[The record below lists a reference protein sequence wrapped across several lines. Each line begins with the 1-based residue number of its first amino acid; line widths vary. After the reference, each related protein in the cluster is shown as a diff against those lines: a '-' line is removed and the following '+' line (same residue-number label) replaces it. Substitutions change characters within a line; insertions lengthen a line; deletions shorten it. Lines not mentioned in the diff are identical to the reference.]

1 MTISDQ
7 TPDLGRLGAF
17 ELDDAFSP
25 EMARECEELG
35 YGTLWLSGSPPAD
48 LKTSEALLDA
58 TERITVATGITNI
71 CNAPAAEVAES
82 FHRLEA
88 RFPGRFLLGL
98 GVGHPE
104 DFGRKYSRP
113 FDSMTLY
120 LDELDAAGVP
130 ASRRMLAALGPRMLE
145 LSAQR
150 SCGAHP
156 AFITAQ
162 HTREARRLIGPDSIL
177 APEHKVLLDTDVR
190 TARQLGRQACKMY
203 LHLRNYR
210 TNLMRL
216 GFTAEELDHGGSD
229 RVIDA
234 LVVHGSTNSIVAR
247 LEEHF
252 TVGADHLTIQPVSAD
267 RNPMP
272 TFRVIAATMGAN
284 ANP

>member
-1 MTISDQ
+1 MMISDK

-17 ELDDAFSP
+17 ELDHAFSP
-25 EMARECEELG
+25 DMARECEQLG

-48 LKTSEALLDA
+48 LKSSEAVLEA
-58 TERITVATGITNI
+58 TERVTVATGITNI
-71 CNAPAAEVAES
+71 CNAPAAEVAKS

-104 DFGRKYSRP
+104 DFGQKYSGP
-113 FDSMTLY
+113 FESMTRY
-120 LDELDAAGVP
+120 LDELDTAGVP
-130 ASRRMLAALGPRMLE
+130 VSRRMLAALGPRMLR
-145 LSAQR
+145 LSAER

-156 AFITAQ
+156 AFVTAR
-162 HTREARRLIGPDSIL
+162 HTREARKIIGPDSIL
-177 APEHKVLLDTDVR
+177 APEHKVLLDTDLE

-203 LHLRNYR
+203 LHLQNYR

-216 GFTAEELDHGGSD
+216 GFSPEELDHGGSD
-229 RVIDA
+229 RLIDA
-234 LVVHGSTNSIVAR
+234 LVVYGSTDSIIAR

-252 TVGADHLTIQPVSAD
+252 TAGADHLTIQPVSAD

-272 TFRVIAATMGAN
+272 TFRLVAGAFGVN
-284 ANP
+284 KKS

>member
-7 TPDLGRLGAF
+7 TPDLGKLGAF

-25 EMARECEELG
+25 EMARECEQLG
-35 YGTLWLSGSPPAD
+35 YGTLWLSGSPPSD
-48 LKTSEALLDA
+48 LKSSEALLDA

-104 DFGRKYSRP
+104 DFGQKYSSP
-113 FDSMTLY
+113 FEAMTRY
-120 LDELDAAGVP
+120 LNELDAAGVP
-130 ASRRMLAALGPRMLE
+130 ASRRMLAALGPRMLK
-145 LSAQR
+145 LAAQR

-156 AFITAQ
+156 AFSTAQ
-162 HTREARRLIGPDSIL
+162 HTREARTIIGPDSIL
-177 APEHKVLLDTDVR
+177 APEHKVLLDTDPE
-190 TARQLGRQACKMY
+190 TARQLGRQASEMY
-203 LHLRNYR
+203 LQLRNYR
-210 TNLMRL
+210 TNLIRL
-216 GFTAEELDHGGSD
+216 GFSSEELDRGGSD
-229 RVIDA
+229 RLIDA
-234 LVVHGSTNSIVAR
+234 LVVYGSTDSIVAR

-252 TVGADHLTIQPVSAD
+252 TAGADHLTIQPVSAD

-272 TFRVIAATMGAN
+272 TFRLVAN
-284 ANP
+284 ALGVNARS